1 MTPLDTPSFP
11 SNELAERLA
20 LLEAVH
26 GASSVAAILLD
37 PETGDCLYAD
47 PTIERHLGYTVDEY
61 RKGGA
66 PFLAGLLRPGDPLP
80 PEEEAE
86 VRMRH
91 RDGSWRWFQLR
102 RSWMEAEDGTRR
114 LLIVLQDITAR
125 REAEERMA
133 RTEERFRAMMHHSLD
148 QVAILDAQARLV
160 YSSTQGMRAFGVA
173 AKGAQ
178 ERTLL
183 DRIHPEDLPEVW
195 EAFKS
200 LLADSKQSATIQLRY
215 RSPGRGWIWTEV
227 AAINQLH
234 NPAIG
239 GILISAR
246 DITERKSVEN
256 RLLRSEA
263 LLTEAQ
269 HLAGLGSFEQDLL
282 GQESIW
288 SEGMYRLLD
297 RDPEKGPM
305 SFDELLELI
314 HPSDRPVWAE
324 APRQWF
330 KNSAPYRSEFQLVQK
345 DASLRHLVIMARL
358 EVGPEGR
365 PEKLLGALQD
375 ITARKKDEED
385 RKWFQERIHR
395 SEKMEAV
402 GQLAGGVAHD
412 FNNHLAA
419 IMGFAGILQD
429 ALGPIRPDLAKY
441 AKNIITSC
449 RHSSELTNQ
458 LLAFARKG
466 KYLSVLVDLQEIIAE
481 VMQILRHSIDR
492 RITLQCHSDGQ
503 PAMVLGDPSQ
513 LQSMIMNLA
522 LNARDAMP
530 EGGTLTFSTE
540 IRELEEDYCRRLSQE
555 VQPGVYLQVSVLDTG
570 IGMTK
575 DLQLRIFE
583 PFFTTKEPGRGTGL
597 GLASVYGTVKVHRG
611 TILVYS
617 EQGKGSCFKV
627 FLPLAEPIM
636 PGPRDSR
643 EVPEAKLLDIEPG
656 SKRVLVV
663 DDEELVGQM
672 LVAQLENL
680 GFQVLLAP
688 DGQDAVEQFRHRW
701 QEIDLVI
708 LDMVMPTLS
717 GRDTFHA
724 LKAIH
729 PAVQVVLS
737 SGYSLTGDAQ
747 TLLDEGVI
755 GFLQK
760 PFQSRELTR
769 ILAKAFADVEG

>member
-1 MTPLDTPSFP
+1 MNPFDLSSVPLDKMPD
-11 SNELAERLA
+11 RLA

-26 GASSVAAILLD
+26 GASSVVALLLD
-37 PETGDCLYAD
+37 QESGNCLYAD
-47 PTIERHLGYTVDEY
+47 SAIERHLGYSVEEVM
-61 RKGGA
+61 RGGA
-66 PFLAGLLRPGDPLP
+66 SFLASLLNFEDPALI
-80 PEEEAE
+80 EEESE
-86 VRMRH
+86 VCLRH

-102 RSWMEAEDGTRR
+102 RSWMEAGDGVRR

-125 REAEERMA
+125 REAEERMV

-148 QVAILDAQARLV
+148 QIAILDSQARLV
-160 YSSTQGMRAFGVA
+160 YSSTQGKRAFGVA
-173 AKGAQ
+173 AKESQ
-178 ERTLL
+178 ERSLL
-183 DRIHPEDLPEVW
+183 DRIHPEDLPDVW
-195 EAFKS
+195 QAFRS

-234 NPAIG
+234 NPAIK

-246 DITERKSVEN
+246 DITERKTVEE

-282 GQESIW
+282 GNENMW
-288 SEGMYRLLD
+288 SEGMFLLLD
-297 RDPEKGPM
+297 RDPERGPM
-305 SFDELLELI
+305 EYEEFLTII
-314 HPSDRPVWAE
+314 HPDDRPIWAD
-324 APRQWF
+324 APRRWHQ
-330 KNSAPYRSEFQLVQK
+330 NAAPFRSEFQLIGGDGAV
-345 DASLRHLVIMARL
+345 RHLLIMARL
-358 EVGPEGR
+358 VAGPEGR

-375 ITARKKDEED
+375 ITVRKKDEED

-429 ALGPIRPDLAKY
+429 RLVDVDPLLQKY
-441 AKNIITSC
+441 AKNIILSC

-466 KYLSVLVDLQEIIAE
+466 KYLSVPVDLQEIIAE
-481 VMQILRHSIDR
+481 VMEILRHSIDR
-492 RITLQCHSDGQ
+492 RITLQCHGDGQ
-503 PAMVLGDPSQ
+503 SALVLGDPSQ
-513 LQSMIMNLA
+513 LQNMIMNLA

-530 EGGTLTFSTE
+530 EGGVLTFSTE
-540 IRELEEDYCRRLSQE
+540 LRELEEDYCKRLPQE
-555 VQPGVYLQVSVLDTG
+555 IQPGFYSQLSILDTG
-570 IGMTK
+570 VGISK
-575 DLQLRIFE
+575 ELQLRIFE
-583 PFFTTKEPGRGTGL
+583 PFFTTKEPGKGTGL
-597 GLASVYGTVKVHRG
+597 GLASVYGTVKSHHG

-617 EQGKGSCFKV
+617 ETGKGSCFKI
-627 FLPLAEPIM
+627 FLPLAGQDV
-636 PGPRDSR
+636 PGVRDSR
-643 EVPEAKLLDIEPG
+643 DVPEARLLDIEPG
-656 SKRVLVV
+656 SKCVLVV

-672 LVAQLENL
+672 LIAQLENL
-680 GFQVLLAP
+680 GIRALLAP
-688 DGQDAVEQFRHRW
+688 DGQVALDLFQDVW

-708 LDMVMPTLS
+708 LDMVMPSLS

-724 LKAIH
+724 LKSID
-729 PAVQVVLS
+729 PEVSVVLS
-737 SGYSLTGDAQ
+737 SGYSLTGEAQ
-747 TLLDEGVI
+747 GLLEEGAI

-760 PFQSRELTR
+760 PFQSRELNR
-769 ILAKAFADVEG
+769 ILAQAFTQD

>member
-1 MTPLDTPSFP
+1 MTFIEFSSAPLDEIPD
-11 SNELAERLA
+11 RLA

-26 GASSVAAILLD
+26 GASSVAALLLD
-37 PETGDCLYAD
+37 PGTGACLYAD
-47 PTIERHLGYTVDEY
+47 SAIERHLGYSVEQVM
-61 RKGGA
+61 RGGVA
-66 PFLAGLLRPGDPLP
+66 FLAGLLRPEDSPLP
-80 PEEEAE
+80 GEEAE
-86 VRMRH
+86 VRLRH
-91 RDGSWRWFQLR
+91 RDGDWRWFHLR
-102 RSWMEAEDGTRR
+102 RSWMEAADGGRR

-125 REAEERMA
+125 REAEERMV

-148 QVAILDAQARLV
+148 QIAILDAQARLV
-160 YSSTQGMRAFGVA
+160 YSSTTGKRVFGLP
-173 AKGAQ
+173 AKESQ
-178 ERTLL
+178 EHSLL

-195 EAFKS
+195 DAFKS

-246 DITERKSVEN
+246 DISERKTVEE

-269 HLAGLGSFEQDLL
+269 HLAGLGSFEQDLV
-282 GQESIW
+282 GDENTW
-288 SEGMYRLLD
+288 SEGMFLLLD
-297 RDPEKGPM
+297 RDPELGPM
-305 SFDELLELI
+305 AFEEFLSVI
-314 HPSDRPVWAE
+314 HPSDRPAWSD

-330 KNSAPYRSEFQLVQK
+330 RNAATFRSEFQLTRADESV
-345 DASLRHLVIMARL
+345 RHLLVMARL
-358 EVGPEGR
+358 VAGPDGR

-419 IMGFAGILQD
+419 IMGFAGILHD
-429 ALGPIRPDLAKY
+429 NLADVNPVLQKY

-449 RHSSELTNQ
+449 RHSSALTNQ

-466 KYLSVLVDLQEIIAE
+466 KYLSVPVDLQEIIAE

-492 RITLQCHSDGQ
+492 RITLQSHGDGQ
-503 PAMVLGDPSQ
+503 PALVLGDPSQ
-513 LQSMIMNLA
+513 IQNMIMNLA

-530 EGGTLTFSTE
+530 DGGALTFCTE
-540 IRELEEDYCRRLSQE
+540 IRELEEDYCKRLPQE
-555 VQPGVYLQVSVLDTG
+555 IQPGFYLQLSVLDTG
-570 IGMTK
+570 LGMTR

-583 PFFTTKEPGRGTGL
+583 PFFTTKEPGKGTGL
-597 GLASVYGTVKVHRG
+597 GLASVYGTVKSHRG

-617 EQGKGSCFKV
+617 EPGKGSCFKI
-627 FLPLAEPIM
+627 FLPLAEQAV
-636 PGPRDSR
+636 PGARDSR
-643 EVPEAKLLDIEPG
+643 DVPEAKLLDIDPG
-656 SKRVLVV
+656 TMRVMVV

-672 LVAQLENL
+672 LEAQLDSL
-680 GFQVLLAP
+680 GFQVLLAS
-688 DGQDAVEQFRHRW
+688 DGQAAVDQFKEVWR
-701 QEIDLVI
+701 EIDLVI
-708 LDMVMPTLS
+708 LDMVMPHLS
-717 GRDTFHA
+717 GRDTFRA
-724 LKAIH
+724 LRAIN
-729 PAVQVVLS
+729 PEVRVVLS
-737 SGYSLTGDAQ
+737 SGYSLTGEAQ
-747 TLLDEGVI
+747 CILEEGAI

-769 ILAKAFADVEG
+769 ILALAFAED